1 MPELS
6 YFTALPAFFHPW
18 HSDCVLKM
26 PSVENNETKTKG
38 EKTMSTKTATKPKQL
53 NGVNVEELFGTIEA
67 VKENPGLA
75 KSQFRARGKWIDGAH
90 NRTSVTDFHAAGEE
104 HQHREPLVYDK
115 DEPPVLLGN
124 DDGGNPVEYLL
135 VALAGCMT
143 TSMVYHGAAKGYKID
158 DIQSEFEGDIDL
170 QGFLGIDPNVRNG
183 YQEIRVKFD
192 IKGDLT
198 EEQKEHLVRI
208 AEQRSPV
215 YDVVSHGTKVIAE
228 LKK

>member
-1 MPELS
+1 
-6 YFTALPAFFHPW
+6 
-18 HSDCVLKM
+18 
-26 PSVENNETKTKG
+26 
-38 EKTMSTKTATKPKQL
+38 MSSQKTATKPREL

-67 VKENPGLA
+67 VKENPELA
-75 KSQFRARGKWIDGAH
+75 KSQFRARGKWIGGAH
-90 NRTSVTDFHAAGEE
+90 NQTTLTDFHVAGEE
-104 HQHREPLVYDK
+104 HQHKEPLVYDK

-170 QGFLGIDPNVRNG
+170 RGFLGIDPKVRNG
-183 YQEIRVKFD
+183 YEEIRVTFD
-192 IKGDLT
+192 IQGDLT
-198 EEQKEHLVRI
+198 DEQKDDLVRI

-215 YDVVSHGTKVIAE
+215 YDMVTRGTKVIAKR
-228 LKK
+228 KK